1 MNQRIII
8 AITGIVVLLL
18 CLAGHTMATA
28 VTGTNPMATDQLVP
42 ANVTA
47 DDIGTAAGTWDAIC
61 TGDTIPASMT
71 AGSSYGVSITMQNTG
86 TGTWTSGKKIK
97 LGTKNTAA
105 TLFGPKRVSTTGT
118 ITPGWANPYAF
129 TVTAPQS
136 AGIYKLVYRMVKD
149 GRRKVWFGQTF
160 THYVTVTGSSDANTL
175 ATDIFTQT
183 NTVRGSLPDYGRN
196 GYLDAIAATHSMAMA
211 KSHKFSH
218 DGAGDGRF
226 TSRLTGWS
234 SAGENIAFVSS
245 ANPGNLGGIADQ
257 MMDMWVEHDAGSA
270 WGHRLNILDGEHSD
284 AKTSRMLNHPYDWTL
299 IGVGAAYGKC
309 NIGGRLWSGWFVTQD
324 FARP

>member
-1 MNQRIII
+1 MNQRLII

-18 CLAGHTMATA
+18 CLAGHTMAA
-28 VTGTNPMATDQLVP
+28 AMTGTNPMATDQLEP

-47 DDIGTAAGTWDAIC
+47 DDVGAAAGTLNAAYIWDS
-61 TGDTIPASMT
+61 IPSSMT
-71 AGSSYGVSITMQNTG
+71 VGQQNYVYITMQNTG
-86 TGTWTSGKKIK
+86 TGSWTSRNKIK
-97 LGTKNTAA
+97 LGAKNTPA
-105 TLFGPKRVSTTGT
+105 TLFGPKRVATTGT
-118 ITPGWANPYAF
+118 VSSGGSQSYYF
-129 TVTAPQS
+129 TITAPQS
-136 AGIYKLVYRMVKD
+136 AGTYRPVYRMVKD
-149 GRRKVWFGQTF
+149 GRRKVWFGQTL

-211 KSHKFSH
+211 RSHKFSH

-245 ANPGNLGGIADQ
+245 ANPGDLGGIADQ

-284 AKTSRMLNHPYDWTL
+284 TKTSRMQGHPYDWTL

-309 NIGGRLWSGWFVTQD
+309 NIGGRLWPGWFVTQD